1 MIFTFIAIF
10 LKSVRLDPRSDMAF
24 NCDETAK
31 TYWSVNC
38 EWDSISRVRSV
49 PLISISLRR
58 FNMSFKSSSSVG
70 KLCGK
75 KQQQFLS
82 KGYRKKGNHL
92 RINILLFTLK
102 NRTRDKDWVLVVTS
116 LVFSSPRYAFEEF
129 ERNCI
134 CFQLTIE
141 SGLRIFFK

>member
-1 MIFTFIAIF
+1 
-10 LKSVRLDPRSDMAF
+10 
-24 NCDETAK
+24 
-31 TYWSVNC
+31 
-38 EWDSISRVRSV
+38 
-49 PLISISLRR
+49 
-58 FNMSFKSSSSVG
+58 MSFKSSSSVG

-102 NRTRDKDWVLVVTS
+102 NRTRDKDWVLVMTS

-134 CFQLTIE
+134 CFQ
-141 SGLRIFFK
+141 